1 MLKVETGIN
10 NEILREKS
18 EVIKLSEIKK
28 YEKL

>member
-1 MLKVETGIN
+1 MLNVEIGIN

-18 EVIKLSEIKK
+18 EVIKLNEIKK